1 MNNKFNYTY
10 SAPTEEERR
19 EIESIRKKY
28 APQEQTE
35 SKLEKLRRLDGKV
48 KTPATII
55 SLCLGIIGCLIFGLG
70 LTLILEWDK
79 LILGIIVML
88 PGAVLM
94 ALAYPAH
101 VLIIKKNKERYG
113 NEIITL
119 SEELLNETE
128 KK

>member
-19 EIESIRKKY
+19 EIENIRKKY

-48 KTPATII
+48 KTPATVI

-79 LILGIIVML
+79 LIFGIIVML
-88 PGAVLM
+88 PGAVSM
-94 ALAYPAH
+94 ALAHPCYTL
-101 VLIIKKNKERYG
+101 VDNKNKRRYG
-113 NEIITL
+113 NEILSL